1 VKKKNS
7 ILRLC
12 VDYRALSKITIKNR
26 YPLPLSEDLMDHL
39 SQAKLY
45 TKIDL
50 RVGYNNI
57 HIAKGEEWK
66 TAFRM

>member
-1 VKKKNS
+1 
-7 ILRLC
+7 
-12 VDYRALSKITIKNR
+12 
-26 YPLPLSEDLMDHL
+26 MDHL